1 MEININST
9 KVSTQPK
16 SHLRCANCGQLGHV
30 YKKCSEPITSYG
42 VICTRLIDD
51 ERYYLM
57 IRRKDSL
64 AYVEFLRGK
73 YLPHNHEYIAKL
85 VSHMT
90 FDEQARLLKNSFQT
104 LWRWLWQIDDC
115 MSFRREYDSAFA
127 KFEQLR
133 GAHHLETIVLGA
145 ICNGTGFQETEWGF
159 AKGRRNIGESDSQ
172 CAMREFYEE
181 TGMSQGVEL
190 VVSDDTVEETFVGS
204 NGMTYRHVYFIAT
217 VKNPGIEPHLRRR
230 LPNREVGAVAWFDYD
245 GTQARIR
252 EYNKERKR
260 LIEDVH
266 GGGALPH
273 TPARAA
279 ALDLQ

>member
-1 MEININST
+1 
-9 KVSTQPK
+9 
-16 SHLRCANCGQLGHV
+16 
-30 YKKCSEPITSYG
+30 
-42 VICTRLIDD
+42 
-51 ERYYLM
+51 M

-73 YLPHNHEYIAKL
+73 YVPQNREYIAKL

-115 MSFRREYDSAFA
+115 MSFRREYNSAFT

-133 GAHHLETIVLGA
+133 QAHHLETIVLGA

-190 VVSDDTVEETFVGS
+190 AVSDDTVEETFVGS
-204 NGMTYRHVYFIAT
+204 NGMTYRHVYYIAT

-230 LPNREVGAVAWFDYD
+230 WPNREVGAVAWFDYD
-245 GTQARIR
+245 DTQARIR

-260 LIEDVH
+260 LLEDVH
-266 GGGALPH
+266 GANLFVICF
-273 TPARAA
+273 TKVYRVVF
-279 ALDLQ
+279 L